1 MHLRRFL
8 LFSLLAVVLGATV
21 AGGGY
26 WAYWNFYARWRPV
39 TITKNQADIQQLL
52 FASGAVSP
60 QRTGPWLYMITYRAC
75 APCARYQREEFP
87 KLAEANVDTRVIIF
101 ARPDREGLSQST
113 AAERATVAEL
123 WINRDWNLYL
133 QWMAVPRQQ
142 WSVPGLRPADGD
154 IARTAVVDASRQF
167 TDKLEPF
174 LKANGLGS
182 EYPLLIWRDREGY
195 LKACACADRRSY
207 SFVRHDLGVADETP
221 TIIAL
226 PQREPEPEAAPPAA
240 DTVPPPAASPAAPRT
255 RGRDPL
261 ATPSRPIPYQPGGSP
276 PPAAPAP
283 AQPSGPPVKGSQP
296 DKPNDS
302 SNIFY

>member
-1 MHLRRFL
+1 MQLRRFL
-8 LFSLLAVVLGATV
+8 MFSLLAVVLGASV

-39 TITKNQADIQQLL
+39 TITKNQADIQKLL

-75 APCARYQREEFP
+75 AECARYQREEFP

-101 ARPDREGLSQST
+101 ARPDKEGLSQSSGP
-113 AAERATVAEL
+113 ERATVAEL

-142 WSVPGLRPADGD
+142 WSAPGVRPADGD

-167 TDKLEPF
+167 TDRIGPY

-182 EYPLLIWRDREGY
+182 EYPVLIWRDREGY

-207 SFVRHDLGVADETP
+207 AFIRHDLGVADETP
-221 TIIAL
+221 TLIAL
-226 PQREPEPEAAPPAA
+226 PQPQPEPPAA
-240 DTVPPPAASPAAPRT
+240 PAVDETTVAEPAAPRGPAP
-255 RGRDPL
+255 RNPL
-261 ATPSRPIPYQPGGSP
+261 ALPAHPIPYQPGGTP
-276 PPAAPAP
+276 PPAQP
-283 AQPSGPPVKGSQP
+283 AQPAQPPAKGSQP
-296 DKPNDS
+296 QKPNDS